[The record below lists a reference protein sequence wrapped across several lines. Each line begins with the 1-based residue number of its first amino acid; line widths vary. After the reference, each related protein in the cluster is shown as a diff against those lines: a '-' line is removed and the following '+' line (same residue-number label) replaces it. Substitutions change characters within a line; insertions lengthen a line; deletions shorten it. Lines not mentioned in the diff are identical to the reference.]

1 MTSMRRPRRGIL
13 RHFERVGARS
23 TAGNTFA
30 PHRYLNE
37 PLLDAANH
45 PFMATLDKAAYDP
58 LTAWTRGTLDLPSF
72 QKKPRMDGAYR
83 FMPYIAASAMAYHGG
98 VAAAARNERTFR
110 DTSFIN
116 GALQQ
121 KMLPKTIARTG
132 LLRRNTESRAPIEKA
147 AERLVDERKR
157 PRS

>member
-1 MTSMRRPRRGIL
+1 
-13 RHFERVGARS
+13 
-23 TAGNTFA
+23 
-30 PHRYLNE
+30 
-37 PLLDAANH
+37 
-45 PFMATLDKAAYDP
+45 
-58 LTAWTRGTLDLPSF
+58 
-72 QKKPRMDGAYR
+72 MDGAYR
-83 FMPYIAASAMAYHGG
+83 HMPYIAASAMAYHGG

-132 LLRRNTESRAPIEKA
+132 LLRRNPESRAPIEKA